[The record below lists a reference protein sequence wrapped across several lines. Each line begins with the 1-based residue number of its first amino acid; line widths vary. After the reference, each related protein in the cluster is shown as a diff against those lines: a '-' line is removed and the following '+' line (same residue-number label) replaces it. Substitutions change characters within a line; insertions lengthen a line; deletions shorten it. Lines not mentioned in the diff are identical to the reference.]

1 MKRRNLVCLLL
12 VCCLACGMLGAT
24 VFAAPASE
32 PDTVMGTTTLYDY
45 ERSKTGG
52 SQYLLFG
59 RVNDGYGDHNSWS
72 REEDYRISQGLVAPE
87 LTDNGELQLGTVRVK
102 KGKWGYEYV
111 QLSVPNLST
120 ASKGKLFQDGEKVG
134 TYQMPFV
141 FNAGTGR
148 YEYDSKKNNLVANA
162 KTGMLEYTKPNDI
175 GFMPLGTNNYLFGA
189 KTVLPFVYPQG
200 GKVDGKDMVFEFTG
214 DDDVWVFIDG
224 KLALDLGGIHNA
236 VQGKINFRTMQTEI
250 IGKINDGDKNDTV
263 HTEKLDF
270 DTSKKNHEVRIF
282 YLERGEGFS
291 NCKMSF
297 NLVQPTNY
305 TIKYYDG
312 AEYDGKTG
320 DTGLLATVTQT
331 ARADGTPLYAGDQV
345 KQSEIKIN
353 VNDKTADL
361 IASDL
366 YYGGFVVDENF
377 IKVTDPDRV
386 VTTVTEDD
394 SDTVYVVF
402 LPKPSYTVTYWQSDS
417 EDISDTA
424 AWKQITQ
431 KVYNEKEGKQIFTS
445 DIDLSVSFGGETFQ
459 NGAIATKDNN
469 GLLGTL
475 TAKEPFNI
483 DVVFLPGGGTQG
495 YYTVT
500 YWQSSS
506 TDITDSYAWTQL
518 TQKEIYEKVG
528 TQIYATDIALS
539 VSHEGKSYE
548 NGQIW
553 AKNIDGV
560 LGTVSASFPFNVDV
574 VFLPGTDK
582 PEEPDKPDVPPYKPP
597 YELSNN
603 YAYIFGRTDTLMEPH
618 DVILRGEACAILH
631 RLLKQNNKLGGFWYD
646 AAAVPAFADLGGRWD
661 RSAMEFMVSLGIYNA
676 DPSAMIYPANPITRA
691 EAFKLFA
698 VSLGFTSNAQLPIEQ
713 YGLIL
718 QDAGYI
724 VGYDDGSLGY
734 EKNITRAEMCRIYNG
749 IIGRHL
755 RLTTADGTEVTPAT
769 YGFTDIREDWAYDDI
784 MSATSAY
791 DEDGY
796 VDLNARADRKDL
808 DDY

>member
-1 MKRRNLVCLLL
+1 MKRLNMVCLLL

-24 VFAAPASE
+24 AFAAPVSKS
-32 PDTVMGTTTLYDY
+32 DTVMGTTTLYDY
-45 ERSKTGG
+45 EKSKTGG

-59 RVNDGYGDHNSWS
+59 RVNDGYGTYNSWS
-72 REEDYRISQGLVAPE
+72 REDDYRISQGLVLPE
-87 LTDNGELQLGTVRVK
+87 LTDDGELQLGTVRVK
-102 KGKWGYEYV
+102 KGKWGYENV
-111 QLSVPNLST
+111 QLSVPNLSA

-141 FNAGTGR
+141 YNADIGR
-148 YEYDSKKNNLVANA
+148 YEYDSKKDNLVANA
-162 KTGMLEYTKPNDI
+162 QTGMLEYTKANDI

-200 GKVDGKDMVFEFTG
+200 GKVNGKDMVFEFTG

-250 IGKINDGDKNDTV
+250 IGKINEGDKNDTV

-361 IASDL
+361 IASGL

-377 IKVTDPDRV
+377 IKVTDPNRI

-402 LPKPSYTVTYWQSDS
+402 LPKPSYTVTYWQSSS

-445 DIDLSVSFGGETFQ
+445 DIALSVSFDGETFK
-459 NGAIATKDNN
+459 NGVIATKDNN

-475 TAKEPFNI
+475 TAKEPFN
-483 DVVFLPGGGTQG
+483 
-495 YYTVT
+495 
-500 YWQSSS
+500 
-506 TDITDSYAWTQL
+506 
-518 TQKEIYEKVG
+518 
-528 TQIYATDIALS
+528 
-539 VSHEGKSYE
+539 
-548 NGQIW
+548 
-553 AKNIDGV
+553 
-560 LGTVSASFPFNVDV
+560 VDV
-574 VFLPGTDK
+574 VFLTDTDK
-582 PEEPDKPDVPPYKPP
+582 PDIPPYNPP

-631 RLLKQNNKLGGFWYD
+631 RLLKQNNKLGSFWYD
-646 AAAVPAFADLGGRWD
+646 ATATAAFADLGGRWD

-755 RLTTADGTEVTPAT
+755 KLTTADGTEVTPAT

-791 DEDGY
+791 DENGY
-796 VDLNARADRKDL
+796 VDLEARADRKDL